1 MFVKKILI
9 FWITLITLVLCISIS
24 EANAKYVIASSYQYS
39 TDDFATLIEISE
51 LKGCQL
57 KGNIFNISSNTI
69 GILMECPHNFD
80 YDKIFERYMEIMD
93 NEHIKIEMPRD
104 IRRFL

>member
-39 TDDFATLIEISE
+39 TDDFATLIEI
-51 LKGCQL
+51 
-57 KGNIFNISSNTI
+57 F
-69 GILMECPHNFD
+69 
-80 YDKIFERYMEIMD
+80 
-93 NEHIKIEMPRD
+93 
-104 IRRFL
+104 